1 MRMKMLVA
9 AAACGAALGS
19 SGAFATAFCSTFTT
33 LSAFS
38 AGTQC
43 LDADSDLLFTFDS
56 TTLPGTSTFSL
67 LEVSPDSYSIEV
79 GFPGGLVPASAETF
93 TYDLATVGDNSL
105 IAANFDTDVSGLG
118 TSVATKTITD
128 SAGGLVLALES
139 DTGSHAP
146 TSGSEEIFPGG
157 PESSIHVVDKLN
169 PPTGSLV
176 YVSESNSFVTAP
188 RLAPEPATLAL
199 LGLGLLGVALRRR
212 AS

>member
-1 MRMKMLVA
+1 MRTKLLVA
-9 AAACGAALGS
+9 AVACGAALAS

-43 LDADSDLLFTFDS
+43 LDADSDLLFTFVS

-67 LEVSPDSYSIEV
+67 TEVGPDSYVIGV
-79 GFPGGLVPASAETF
+79 GFPGGLAPASAETF
-93 TYDLATVGDNSL
+93 TYDLATVGNSSL
-105 IAANFDTDVSGLG
+105 IAANFDTDVSGVTG
-118 TSVATKTITD
+118 TSVATKTITG
-128 SAGGLVLALES
+128 AGGLNLTLES

-146 TSGSEEIFPGG
+146 LGG
-157 PESSIHVVDKLN
+157 GEQLFTVPESSIHVVDTLN
-169 PPTGSLV
+169 TPTGQIT
-176 YVSESNSFVTAP
+176 YVSESNSFATAP